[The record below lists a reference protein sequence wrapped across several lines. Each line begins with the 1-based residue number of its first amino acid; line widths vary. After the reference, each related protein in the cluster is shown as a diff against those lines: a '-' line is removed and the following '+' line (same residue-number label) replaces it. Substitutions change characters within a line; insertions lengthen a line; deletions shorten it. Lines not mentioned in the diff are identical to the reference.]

1 MEHALV
7 AALQWDP
14 HIRGALIV
22 ITAALILPGS
32 VYLLLATN
40 MGARLGLLL
49 AVTGLTGWL
58 FLMGAIWTVYG
69 IGLQGRVPEWVTKE
83 IVTGDVSQ
91 STLDAMDGFPKKWH
105 ELQAGKDKVLADAQ
119 AAADQVLAPSTAP
132 AGGHGGESA
141 PEEPEFEPP
150 FKSAEEYVPKT
161 TGYEIGG
168 DNELFT
174 IGHHKFYF
182 GHSPH
187 WAVVQ
192 VQPAKQQAAQ
202 PGQVVKPEADPSKPV
217 TSVIMERDLGSLRV
231 PPFLVSLSAGVI
243 FGICCFVL
251 HQRDKEIMQARAAE
265 SSASSA

>member
-1 MEHALV
+1 MEHALL

-40 MGARLGLLL
+40 TGARLGLLL

-69 IGLQGRVPEWVTKE
+69 IGLKGRAPEWVTKE
-83 IVTGDVSQ
+83 IVTGDVAQ
-91 STLDAMDGFPKKWH
+91 STLDVMDGFPKKWD
-105 ELQAGKDKVLADAQ
+105 ELTAGEDKVLADAQ
-119 AAADQVLAPSTAP
+119 AAADQVLAPSAAP
-132 AGGHGGESA
+132 ASAHGGESA
-141 PEEPEFEPP
+141 PEEPEFESP
-150 FKSAEEYVPKT
+150 FKSADDYVPKT

-174 IGHHKFYF
+174 IGRHKFYF
-182 GHSPH
+182 RHSAH

-192 VQPAKQQAAQ
+192 VQPALKQTPP
-202 PGQVVKPEADPSKPV
+202 PGQVVKPAPDPSKPV
-217 TSVIMERDLGSLRV
+217 TTVIMVRDLGSLRV
-231 PPFLVSLSAGVI
+231 PPFLVMLSSGLI
-243 FGICCFVL
+243 FAICCFVL
-251 HQRDKEIMQARAAE
+251 HQRDKEIMQARAA
-265 SSASSA
+265 AAAT